1 MSDCVQSADWSFADV
16 TRCELSSFSSEVS
29 PASSNILLQSPIT
42 SCDVISPY
50 HWLDNLGCQSLSSAC
65 NPPPSSSLHSLT
77 PSPTCLLSSAPG
89 WNSYNDNC
97 YPSLCSTSGDWL
109 LPGSLSCRWGG
120 AAEQRECVSCG
131 TSSALLWTRD
141 SASRHLCNTC
151 SLQQKDNNRPL
162 LRPKRRTT
170 VTRRKGTHCVNC
182 ETVTTTLWRRNAA
195 GQSVCNACGLYFK
208 LHQVNRPLTMKKDG
222 IQTRNR
228 KLTNRKKKSRSDDQ
242 SGAQQSWLAPPTE
255 DAVFDSFTQVLPCDL
270 HTSSSCYLVPAG
282 TVSPSTFT
290 DAPHYSTEVPERWIH
305 LCL

>member
-1 MSDCVQSADWSFADV
+1 SGLSLDDLSKPFHVKRVNKRVLFPLDGTV
-16 TRCELSSFSSEVS
+16 TMTTV
-29 PASSNILLQSPIT
+29 
-42 SCDVISPY
+42 
-50 HWLDNLGCQSLSSAC
+50 
-65 NPPPSSSLHSLT
+65 T
-77 PSPTCLLSSAPG
+77 PLSAPPLVIG
-89 WNSYNDNC
+89 C
-97 YPSLCSTSGDWL
+97 YLAVCHVGGAVRQVRCVPVC
-109 LPGSLSCRWGG
+109 LSCSSQQGEVTGCFMCCWCVSS
-120 AAEQRECVSCG
+120 EQRECVSCG

-242 SGAQQSWLAPPTE
+242 SGAQTKTRIKTE
-255 DAVFDSFTQVLPCDL
+255 I
-270 HTSSSCYLVPAG
+270 
-282 TVSPSTFT
+282 
-290 DAPHYSTEVPERWIH
+290 PHFPFEPLTVPELNNNQCSSDNKTCPPDSSPLH
-305 LCL
+305 LQQLLSPVSHSSFVHQNHH